1 MRNMAILVALF
12 LFTGQLAAAD
22 RAGDR
27 NILRWGRAF
36 HLALFLSPQAAEG
49 AQTGPQWKTREEYDT
64 YMVFAQ
70 EQDANKKIG
79 LIDAFFEKFE
89 DTDFKEAI
97 LIQKMQAYQGLN
109 DGAGTAKTAREVL
122 AINPNQVDALYM
134 LSVTFPY
141 RFQPDDADAESAL
154 SRARSDART
163 GLSALEQLQ
172 KPSNMSDSQ
181 FADFV
186 KPRRLVF
193 NNTVGFAA
201 LQQKD
206 YPTAITYFKV
216 VSGETP
222 NDALVFYRIGL
233 AYLYSDPPDHD
244 NSVWYLAHAVS
255 LAGAGNNS
263 LNEDEI
269 RQFLTRAYVSRY
281 RSEGGLSDIIT
292 QAAASPTPP
301 DGFAVPTPPETPET
315 ATPSEKVFLTLAHPL
330 RGGGATAQR
339 SWDQTKGTRLP
350 MAGKVDSLVRG
361 DGAGIYN
368 VRIDLVSDSLSS
380 EDGVYDVVLRVSGQ
394 AKVSNLA
401 KGDIIRF
408 EGDLDGYEVTPNFFF
423 TLANARINPEDLPAF
438 APGQG
443 PKPPPTRRSRIRQ
456 QQ

>member
-1 MRNMAILVALF
+1 MRNMTILVALF
-12 LFTGQLAAAD
+12 LFAGQLAAAD
-22 RAGDR
+22 RADGK

-36 HLALFLSPQAAEG
+36 HPAVFLSPQAAEG
-49 AQTGPQWKTREEYDT
+49 AQTGPQWKSREEYDA
-64 YMVFAQ
+64 YQVFAQ

-79 LIDAFFEKFE
+79 LIDAFLEKFK

-109 DGAGTAKTAREVL
+109 DGDGAAKTAREVL
-122 AINPNQVDALYM
+122 VLNPNQVDALYL
-134 LSVTFPY
+134 LSFTFPY
-141 RFQPDDADAESAL
+141 RFQPGSADAESAL

-163 GLSALEQLQ
+163 GLSALEQMQ
-172 KPSNMSDSQ
+172 KPATMSDSQ
-181 FADFV
+181 FAEYV
-186 KPRRLVF
+186 NPRRHVF

-206 YPTAITYFKV
+206 YSTAITYLKV
-216 VSGETP
+216 VSDETP
-222 NDALVFYRIGL
+222 NDALVFYRLGL

-244 NSVWYLAHAVS
+244 NSVWYLARAVS

-269 RQFLTRAYVSRY
+269 RRFLTRAYVSRY

-292 QAAASPTPP
+292 QAAASPSPP
-301 DGFAVPTPPETPET
+301 DGFAVPTPPETPST

-339 SWDQTKGTRLP
+339 SWDQAKGTRLP

-361 DGAGIYN
+361 EGAGIYN
-368 VRIDLVSDSLSS
+368 VRIDLISDSPSS
-380 EDGVYDVVLRVSGQ
+380 ADGVYDVVLHVSGQ
-394 AKVSNLA
+394 AKVRNLA

-423 TLANARINPEDLPAF
+423 TLANAKINPEDLPAF

-456 QQ
+456 

>member
-1 MRNMAILVALF
+1 MRNMTILVALF
-12 LFTGQLAAAD
+12 LFAGPLAAAD

-36 HLALFLSPQAAEG
+36 HLVLFLSPQAAEG

-70 EQDANKKIG
+70 EQDLNKKIG
-79 LIDAFFEKFE
+79 LIDAFFEKFK

-97 LIQKMQAYQGLN
+97 LIQRMQAYQGLN

-122 AINPNQVDALYM
+122 VINPNQVDALYM

-172 KPSNMSDSQ
+172 KPSNMSDLQ

-206 YPTAITYFKV
+206 YQTAITYLKV

-244 NSVWYLAHAVS
+244 NSVWYLARAVS

-269 RQFLTRAYVSRY
+269 RRFLTRAYVSRY

-339 SWDQTKGTRLP
+339 SWDQAKGTRLP

-423 TLANARINPEDLPAF
+423 TLANAKINPEDLPAF

-443 PKPPPTRRSRIRQ
+443 PKAPPTRRSRIRQ
-456 QQ
+456 Q